1 MSPYTH
7 FTLEERELSMVLIA
21 QGFSLRAAAR
31 KLNRAPSTLCRE
43 LQRNSNKNGSY
54 SAIAADKRYHKR
66 RIICGRKT
74 KAFLNDKVKEYV
86 SEKLML
92 GWSPEQISGRAK
104 LDNEPFLISYNT
116 IYRAIEKGILPKQF
130 RLLLR
135 IKRIKN
141 RKRKTNDKRG
151 KIANTKSISE
161 RPMGANQRLEFG
173 HWESD
178 TVLGKRKTGCIGTHV
193 ERKSGFLIAFKLEHR
208 RDNLFNEATIKAF
221 SAIPDIFKKSF
232 TVDNGSEFY
241 SHEDLT
247 AKTNMAVYFCDPY
260 SPWQR
265 GSNENTNCLLRQY
278 FPKGSSFADIS
289 NERLAEVV
297 NLINNR
303 PRKRFGY
310 KTPLEIF
317 LKCCA

>member
-1 MSPYTH
+1 MSRYTH
-7 FTLEERELSMVLIA
+7 FTLEERELSMVMIA

-31 KLNRAPSTLCRE
+31 KLNRAPSTICRE
-43 LQRNSNKNGSY
+43 LRRNSNKNGTY
-54 SAIAADKRYHKR
+54 SAITADKKYHQR
-66 RIICGRKT
+66 RIACGRKT
-74 KAFLNDKVKEYV
+74 KKFLDTALKAYV
-86 SEKLML
+86 SEKLHI

-104 LDNEPFLISYNT
+104 FDNEPFSISYNT
-116 IYRAIEKGILPKQF
+116 IYRAIDKGILPKQY

-151 KIANTKSISE
+151 KIANAISISQ
-161 RPMGANQRLEFG
+161 RPVEAEKRLEYG

-208 RDNLFNEATIKAF
+208 RDNLFNQATERAF
-221 SAIPDIFKKSF
+221 SLIPSELKKSL

-241 SHEDLT
+241 SHEDLKT
-247 AKTNMAVYFCDPY
+247 RTNMVIYFCDPY

-265 GSNENTNCLLRQY
+265 GTNENTNGLIRQY
-278 FPKGSSFADIS
+278 FPKGTSFADIS
-289 NERLAEVV
+289 EERLAKVV
-297 NLINNR
+297 DLINSR
-303 PRKRFGY
+303 PRKRLGY

-317 LKCCA
+317 MECCT

>member
-31 KLNRAPSTLCRE
+31 KLNRSPSTLSRE

-66 RIICGRKT
+66 RSKCGRKPT
-74 KAFLNDKVKEYV
+74 VFLDDKVKEYV
-86 SEKLML
+86 SEKLRL
-92 GWSPEQISGRAK
+92 GWAPEQISGRAK
-104 LDNEPFLISYNT
+104 LDNEPFSISYNT
-116 IYRAIEKGILPKQF
+116 IYRAIETGILPKQF

-135 IKRIKN
+135 IKKIKN

-151 KIANTKSISE
+151 KIANAKSISE
-161 RPMGANQRLEFG
+161 RPIEANQRLEFG

-221 SAIPDIFKKSF
+221 STIPPDFKKSF

-247 AKTNMAVYFCDPY
+247 AKTNMTVYFCDPY

-278 FPKGSSFADIS
+278 FPKGSSFAEIT